1 MDSYLNTDI
10 RFLKGV
16 GEKRALLFSRL
27 NIRTVGD
34 LLHFY
39 PRTYLDRTKISA
51 LDQTQLYENATVIA
65 KIASPVKESKVKGG
79 LLIYKFTVTD
89 NVTDM
94 QITLFN
100 QKYLAAKLKAGQSY
114 IFTGKIQGTYF
125 RREMTSPEIEPVND
139 GNENGHII
147 PVYSLTNG
155 LSRNIVASCVKSAL
169 SMLPEQIEEPFDSEI
184 LEKLSL
190 IGLRKALIYIH
201 TPKSFEQL
209 SEARKYLVLEEFIKF
224 RLGLLKLK
232 SRNRKKTELF
242 ITDTDISP
250 FISNLPFKLTNAQT
264 RVINECILDMS
275 KNIPMSRLVQGDVGS
290 GKTAVSAALIY
301 AAFKNNLQSA
311 LMAPTEILAQQHY
324 KAMQSLLPD
333 NIKIGLITGSM
344 TKAQK
349 LKIAQAAKDREF
361 DLLIGTHTLIEE
373 YVSFD
378 SLGLVITDE
387 QHRFGV
393 RQRSIL
399 SAKGNNPHTLVMSAT
414 PIPRT
419 LGLIIYGDLDI
430 SIIDELPPGRKKI
443 STFLCDESYRQRL
456 NGYIKDQ
463 CAEGRQVYIVC
474 PLVEQNDKSELKA
487 VDSYFEKLSKTFPD
501 IPCAFVHGRL
511 KHSEK
516 ENIMRGFAQG
526 EIKILLATTVIE
538 VGIDVPN
545 ATLMVIENAERFGL
559 SQLHQLRGRVGRG
572 EHKSYCILM
581 SDNKS
586 EKTLERLN
594 IMTQT
599 NDGFVI
605 SQKDLELRGP
615 GDFFGQRQHGLPL
628 LKIGSIYSDM
638 ELLKLANKIAD
649 KLYSENRITPA
660 LEKAVNSFFN
670 DIGVVVFN

>member
-1 MDSYLNTDI
+1 MDKLFNTDI

-16 GEKRALLFSRL
+16 GEKRALLFARL
-27 NIRTVGD
+27 NVRTIGD

-39 PRTYLDRTKISA
+39 PRTYLDRTKISS

-65 KIASPVKESKVKGG
+65 EISSPIKEAKVKGG

-89 NVTDM
+89 HVTDM

-100 QKYLAAKLKAGQSY
+100 QKFLAAKLKVGQSY

-125 RREMTSPEIEPVND
+125 RREMTSPEIEPLNED
-139 GNENGHII
+139 NENGRII
-147 PVYSLTNG
+147 PVYPLTSG

-169 SMLPEQIEEPFDSEI
+169 SMLPEQMEEPLESEI

-190 IGLRKALIYIH
+190 IGLKKSLLYIH
-201 TPKSFEQL
+201 NPKTFEQL
-209 SEARKYLVLEEFIKF
+209 NEARKYLVIEEFIKF

-232 SRNRKKTELF
+232 TRNRQKTELS
-242 ITDTDISP
+242 ISNTDISP
-250 FISNLPFKLTNAQT
+250 FLSNLPFKLTNAQN
-264 RVINECILDMS
+264 RVISECLADMT
-275 KNIPMSRLVQGDVGS
+275 KDIPMSRLVQGDVGS

-301 AAFKNNLQSA
+301 AASSNGLQSA

-324 KAMQSLLPD
+324 KAMLSLLPD

-344 TKAQK
+344 TKSQK
-349 LKIAQAAKDREF
+349 LKIANAASNKEF

-373 YVSFD
+373 YIEFD
-378 SLGLVITDE
+378 KLGLVITDE

-393 RQRSIL
+393 RQRSLL
-399 SAKGNNPHTLVMSAT
+399 SSKGRNPHTLVMSAT

-463 CAEGRQVYIVC
+463 CTQGRQVYIVC
-474 PLVEQNDKSELKA
+474 PLVEQNDKTELKA
-487 VDSYFEKLSKTFPD
+487 VDSYFENLKDNFPE
-501 IPCAFVHGRL
+501 ISCGFVHGRL
-511 KHSEK
+511 KPSEK
-516 ENIMRGFAQG
+516 EKIMQSFAKG
-526 EIKILLATTVIE
+526 ETKILLATTVIE

-586 EKTLERLN
+586 EKTLERLR

-649 KLYSENRITPA
+649 KLYNENRITPA
-660 LEKAVNSFFN
+660 LSKAVNSFFN
-670 DIGVVVFN
+670 DIGVIVFN